1 MVVTIRCDD
10 SRGGAAQARAGWP
23 TRGSANEQRGPACCV
38 QELLQFRSA
47 RTIVE
52 GFGSGVQQQQMGAP
66 LERRSGSGRG
76 GKGGGTTLLLRLL
89 LGLTT
94 AAAGPRG
101 AWGCDCSTQTLC
113 DQCAFGSVL
122 SIMSARQQDIAIQT
136 HGCTAIGNAVSSR
149 IGDLDG
155 SVEAV
160 IGAMKAFPGDLSSY
174 KQLAAIPE
182 SSKLKTLQQSC
193 CETLVALAGAGGL
206 HVKIQQANGAAV
218 ITSAMLAFPD
228 ELPLQRTAVLTLGNL
243 IQNQPIASATVESV
257 GGMHAT
263 LAAMVAFPT
272 DLHLQQHGKKTVFVS
287 TFYTKKH
294 RFTKTGSG
302 QM

>member
-1 MVVTIRCDD
+1 
-10 SRGGAAQARAGWP
+10 
-23 TRGSANEQRGPACCV
+23 
-38 QELLQFRSA
+38 
-47 RTIVE
+47 
-52 GFGSGVQQQQMGAP
+52 
-66 LERRSGSGRG
+66 
-76 GKGGGTTLLLRLL
+76 
-89 LGLTT
+89 
-94 AAAGPRG
+94 
-101 AWGCDCSTQTLC
+101 
-113 DQCAFGSVL
+113 VL

-287 TFYTKKH
+287 TFTLKNIALPRQARDKCRENSKMTH
-294 RFTKTGSG
+294 RLRRLLHASGAGGEGPGAPGRDRGRGRHTRRALSDGAPRREMDGSG
-302 QM
+302 KRTSFWMY